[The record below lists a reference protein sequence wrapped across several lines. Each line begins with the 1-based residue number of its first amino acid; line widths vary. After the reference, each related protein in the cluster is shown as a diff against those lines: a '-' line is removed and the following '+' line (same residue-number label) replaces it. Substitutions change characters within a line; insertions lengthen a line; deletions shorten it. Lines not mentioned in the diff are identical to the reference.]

1 MVNKFIRMAAK
12 SAGNAAM
19 RLRSAAADEAK
30 DVNAAGDNL
39 PASSS
44 GAGSHGDGPRGL
56 EDYDLELIYSGES
69 DGDTDST
76 KATTKA
82 EPKAATTEPS
92 KLVSRSAMSLAERC
106 DIFGSSDESDAQSAR
121 RSRSRESNPGGAKR

>member
-1 MVNKFIRMAAK
+1 MVNKSMWCAAK
-12 SAGNAAM
+12 AAGNAAM

-30 DVNAAGDNL
+30 AVNAAGDNL

-69 DGDTDST
+69 DGDTEST
-76 KATTKA
+76 KAATKT
-82 EPKAATTEPS
+82 EPKATTTEPS
-92 KLVSRSAMSLAERC
+92 KLVSRSAMSLAERR
-106 DIFGSSDESDAQSAR
+106 DIVGSSNESDAPSPR
-121 RSRSRESNPGGAKR
+121 RSRSLESNQGGHKS